1 LKLNTLTSTGKPF
14 PDGINANIYPVIC
27 TEKAYDYY
35 SQLPTGFIDGSSA
48 TDAGEP
54 AQLISLDH
62 GIDTGAENISI
73 VLADELTET
82 AFDVFLDNRFGRI
95 VTPTYKN
102 ADGEEVAAADVS
114 RLSVENDIAHYLI
127 TVRNSAHFEDIRGAT
142 THDQASVVQGS
153 RAPQRFKFG
162 VRASDPLV
170 HSTYLFTKFG
180 TTTTGFFTS
189 TGATSGT
196 DALTIDTTIRVIG
209 QKTGLSIDI
218 PVRFVREP

>member
-1 LKLNTLTSTGKPF
+1 MLKLNTLASTGKPF
-14 PDGINANIYPVIC
+14 ASGINANIYPVIC
-27 TEKAYDYY
+27 TENAFDYY
-35 SQLPTGFIDGSSA
+35 RELPTGFVDGSSA
-48 TDAGEP
+48 ADAGES

-62 GIDTGAENISI
+62 GIDFNGKNLLSQI
-73 VLADELTET
+73 LPDELTET
-82 AFDVFLDNRFGRI
+82 AFEIFLDNRFGKI

-102 ADGEEVAAADVS
+102 ADGDEVGAADVS
-114 RLSVENDIAHYLI
+114 RLSVENMI
-127 TVRNSAHFEDIRGAT
+127 TIRDSAHFEDIRGAT
-142 THDQASVVQGS
+142 TQPGASVIAGS

-162 VRASDPLV
+162 VRASDDLV

-196 DALTIDTTIRVIG
+196 GALTIDTTIRVIG